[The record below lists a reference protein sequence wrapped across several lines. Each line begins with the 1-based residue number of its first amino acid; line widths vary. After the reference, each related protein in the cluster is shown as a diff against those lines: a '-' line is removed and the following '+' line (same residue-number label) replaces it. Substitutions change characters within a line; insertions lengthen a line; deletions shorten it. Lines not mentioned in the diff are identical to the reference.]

1 MTVAIIGGGSS
12 AHLLAVLLSG
22 RGHKVRVMTSRPDEW
37 ERDLELKAGREVLRG
52 RIEGATSS
60 PFSAVEDADV
70 AILCMPVHQYPVALA
85 NILPAI
91 VRNPKCIVGVV
102 YGQGGFNWMVHDI
115 CRRNSTSVFRHF
127 AIGLL
132 PWITRIKQYGRSA
145 ISYGPKY
152 RNGIACS
159 DDATFDYL
167 QQNLLDDF
175 SWSYWGTGRFER
187 IPNFFT
193 LTMTVDNQIIHPS
206 RCFALMKGK
215 PVWASK
221 DEVPYF
227 YRDFD
232 DASADVLRGIDADYT
247 TIRSAYFRQ
256 FPRLDNPFN
265 LNYLELE
272 HWSYGDHNPDIRA
285 SFVHSTTLGE
295 IKPPLAQTPDGMWT
309 IDVNHRFFRDDF
321 AFGLE
326 IAQWFGGQLGCDL
339 PHIDR
344 LVNWFRTEIEPC
356 QEVRQTIRPVM
367 EFREG

>member
-1 MTVAIIGGGSS
+1 MVVSIIGGGAS

-22 RGHKVRVMTSRPDEW
+22 KGHRVRIMTSRPDEW
-37 ERDLELKAGREVLRG
+37 ERDLELEAGGEVLRG

-60 PFSAVEDADV
+60 PFDALEGAEV

-102 YGQGGFNWMVHDI
+102 YGQGGFNWMVHDV
-115 CRRNSTSVFRHF
+115 CHRNSIPVFRYF
-127 AIGLL
+127 AVGLL
-132 PWITRIKQYGRSA
+132 PWITRVKQYGRSA

-175 SWSYWGTGRFER
+175 SWNYWGSGRFER

-206 RCFALMKGK
+206 RCFALSQQCST
-215 PVWASK
+215 WASK
-221 DEVPYF
+221 EEVPYF

-232 DASADVLRGIDADYT
+232 DTSAEILRGIDADFT
-247 TIRSAYFRQ
+247 VLRRSYFER
-256 FPRLDNPFN
+256 FPQLNNPYN

-272 HWSYGDHNPDIRA
+272 HWSYGAHDPNIKD
-285 SFVHSTTLGE
+285 SFVNSKTLRE
-295 IKPPLAQTPDGMWT
+295 IKPPIVQSQDGLWRL
-309 IDVNHRFFRDDF
+309 DVNHRFFRDDF

-326 IAQWFGGQLGCDL
+326 IAQWFGKQLGCDL

-344 LVNWFRTEIEPC
+344 LVNWFRAEIEPR
-356 QEVRQTIRPVM
+356 QEERQTIRPVM
-367 EFREG
+367 EFCEG